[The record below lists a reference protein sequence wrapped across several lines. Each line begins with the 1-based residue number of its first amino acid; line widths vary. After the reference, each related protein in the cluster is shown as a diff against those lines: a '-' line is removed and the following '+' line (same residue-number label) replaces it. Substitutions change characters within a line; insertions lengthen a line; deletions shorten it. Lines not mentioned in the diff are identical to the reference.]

1 MAESSATPCV
11 NRIRLFVS
19 RSAVR
24 LGDEASDKAPRRLRF
39 AAGVTNIPPGA
50 NGTVRLKLTRQGKRV
65 VGTTTKRRLRGV
77 IEIRNTPGTAI
88 STTRVTIKLR
98 KRP

>member
-1 MAESSATPCV
+1 
-11 NRIRLFVS
+11 
-19 RSAVR
+19 VR